1 MSVNYE
7 NRIALNPALIVG
19 LGGTGKKAL
28 MNFKETFLT
37 SPQIR
42 RAYEQS
48 GQTETSLPDFIDLL
62 CIDTDIFDANQPEK
76 EEEKS
81 AVKLSESEYHQIN
94 IQNAGQITNN
104 LDTDTYGY
112 LYEWFP
118 QKLKTHIGQISQG
131 AHQFRFTGR
140 FGVFVDVQKIF
151 MLLKSKISKIMARG
165 NVNQEDIIVPLT
177 NKQGQ
182 ILTPEFYVVGSMC
195 GGSGAGMFMDMA
207 YLLKMA
213 YYQLSGGKGKPSI
226 IGIELTPEAF
236 TQIAIDPNVNS
247 TGRIEG
253 NGYASLAETYYFMN
267 KEKFPP
273 TQSAKD
279 IIAQDRRNKF
289 MVNYGPIGKSNDT
302 TTFGTVAEE
311 PPFDQCYLLGTSNM
325 DDIQTYYAIAS
336 ELIFTK
342 LATQLRQAQN
352 SMLDNASQILGQF
365 SSDLEGKQL
374 KCFSSAGF
382 KSFYYPLD
390 IIRELYTYKLS
401 MDVNYWLKLSKDRI
415 LLDAMVQE
423 FAENNPSV
431 LDLTPEGL
439 LALSK
444 DIIKRKE
451 YWDNPRFHTVKVSN
465 KQKENESGSAFILR
479 QIQETDSDRVKKD
492 DIRAQVRIKFEEAA
506 KKAGE
511 HLRDKVIEIIN
522 DPDLGAQVSID
533 FLIAF
538 EKYLIRY
545 PKDQLVRKSQEIK
558 AKLDKEKR
566 EYTEVAI
573 QLKDEL
579 SGFMGLKSKIADVF
593 RKTKLGEFRDKLLKE
608 TREAIDM
615 EYEMFCMNC
624 VEDFL
629 KYLNVQA
636 QNIRKKVEV
645 FNNRLIQISKD
656 GNLER
661 QYERCLEKIKPYS
674 KVQKFIR
681 TYIFE
686 ERDIE
691 PFYKYLLGDLSNN
704 DIEGN
709 FLIKLNLKENWDKYT
724 THETN
729 TLEEDIVK
737 YCRDSIQRR
746 LFGGI
751 EDFIHWKDSVK
762 KGYKKSL
769 VESLMNQSTPLVTL
783 NDRGNNQPQRMNI
796 VTLGIS
802 DENSKLTEEIK
813 ESLRKGD
820 IGVSVAP
827 TRNPYEISLLQTL
840 HGIAPYNLSSIAQ
853 WHNLYRKN
861 NAKINCHAILNNDAY
876 PILWSSY
883 SLIPAKKL
891 EEHYMVYLLLRY
903 ELMADNVHGKHG
915 IEYNSELV
923 QYELWYQQDKPQ
935 PIGRTLI
942 QLFDYLKNNTM
953 GLYLIRTVYNEYWKS
968 LPFPKQEEFVNRY
981 LPFISAKVKKIEEAI
996 EQEIKQNHEV
1006 RASSDELLSIKR
1018 GIQKI
1023 LQDYHDQFA
1032 IIRSQKQTTTLG

>member
-1 MSVNYE
+1 MSVNFE

-28 MNFKETFLT
+28 MNFKETFLK

-42 RAYEQS
+42 KAYEQS
-48 GQTETSLPDFIDLL
+48 GSEPALPDFIDLL
-62 CIDTDIFDANQPEK
+62 CIDTDIFDASQSEK
-76 EEEKS
+76 EE
-81 AVKLSESEYHQIN
+81 ADPAIKLKESEYHQIN

-118 QKLKTHIGQISQG
+118 QKLKSYIGQISQG

-140 FGVFVDVQKIF
+140 FGIFVDIQKIF
-151 MLLKSKISKIMARG
+151 SLLKSKISKIMARG
-165 NVNQEDIIVPLT
+165 NVNQDDIIVPLT

-253 NGYASLAETYYFMN
+253 NGYAALAETYYFMN

-289 MVNYGPIGKSNDT
+289 MVNYGPIGKSNDAT
-302 TTFGTVAEE
+302 TYGTIAEE

-325 DDIQTYYAIAS
+325 DDIPTYYAIAS

-365 SSDLEGKQL
+365 NSDLEGKQL

-390 IIRELYTYKLS
+390 IIRDLYTYKLS
-401 MDVNYWLKLSKDRI
+401 MDVNYWLKQSMDRI
-415 LLDAMVQE
+415 LLDSMVQD

-444 DIIKRKE
+444 EIVNRKD
-451 YWDNPRFHTVKVSN
+451 YWDNPRFHSIKISN
-465 KQKENESGSAFILR
+465 KPKAKEKDYEFLLR
-479 QIQETDSDRVKKD
+479 QIEETNNDHIKKD
-492 DIRAQVRIKFEEAA
+492 DMRAQLRVKFEEAA
-506 KKAGE
+506 AKAG
-511 HLRDKVIEIIN
+511 LSLKDKVIEIVN
-522 DPDLGAQVSID
+522 NPDLGAQVAID
-533 FLIAF
+533 FLVAF
-538 EKYLIRY
+538 EKYLTRY
-545 PKDQLVRKSQEIK
+545 PKDQMARKVTEIRG
-558 AKLDKEKR
+558 KLDKEKR
-566 EYTEVAI
+566 EFVEECSRLKDKLTGITGLGIKLKAFFGT
-573 QLKDEL
+573 QLKE
-579 SGFMGLKSKIADVF
+579 
-593 RKTKLGEFRDKLLKE
+593 DKESFLKE
-608 TREAIDM
+608 SKEANDM
-615 EYEMFCMNC
+615 EYEMFCMTC

-636 QNIRKKVEV
+636 QNIRKKLEV
-645 FNNRLIQISKD
+645 FNFKLNQISKD

-661 QYERCLEKIKPYS
+661 AYERCLELIKPYS

-691 PFYKYLLGDLSNN
+691 PFYKYLLGDLTNN
-704 DIEGN
+704 DIESD
-709 FLIKLNLKENWDKYT
+709 FLVKLDLKKHWDKYT
-724 THETN
+724 DHETCN
-729 TLEEDIVK
+729 LEEEIVK
-737 YCRDSIQRR
+737 YCGNVIQRR

-751 EDFIHWKDSVK
+751 EDFIHWKDSEK
-762 KGYKKSL
+762 KGFKKSL
-769 VESLMNQSTPLVTL
+769 VESLMNQATPLVTL

-796 VTLGIS
+796 VTLGIA
-802 DENSKLTEEIK
+802 DENSQLAVEIK
-813 ESLRKGD
+813 DTLRKGD
-820 IGVSVAP
+820 IGVSIAP

-853 WHNLYRKN
+853 WHTLYRKN

-876 PILWSSY
+876 PILWASY

-903 ELMADNVHGKHG
+903 ELMANEKLGKHG
-915 IEYNSELV
+915 IEFNPELV
-923 QYELWYQQDKPQ
+923 QFELWYQQDKPQ
-935 PIGRTLI
+935 PMGRTLI
-942 QLFDYLKNNTM
+942 ELFDYLKNNTM
-953 GLYLIRTVYNEYWKS
+953 GLYLIRTVYNEYWKT
-968 LPFPKQEEFVNRY
+968 LPFPKQCEFVRRY
-981 LPFISAKVKKIEEAI
+981 LPFIAAKVKRIEEAI
-996 EQEIKQNHEV
+996 EQEIKKNHEV
-1006 RASSDELLSIKR
+1006 KASSDELLSIKR
-1018 GIQKI
+1018 GILKI
-1023 LQDYHDQFA
+1023 LQDYNDQFNT
-1032 IIRSQKQTTTLG
+1032 ILSQRQTTTLG